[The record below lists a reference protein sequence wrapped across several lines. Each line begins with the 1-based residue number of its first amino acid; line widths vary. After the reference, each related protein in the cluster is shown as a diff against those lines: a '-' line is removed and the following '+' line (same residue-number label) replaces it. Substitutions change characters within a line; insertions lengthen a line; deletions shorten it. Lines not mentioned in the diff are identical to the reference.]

1 MNSISDTYGNIRTQ
15 YSEEGARIAR
25 HSIDAA
31 NAERDSYE
39 KNNLF
44 EKGLEDIRKAPNTTL
59 DEKVIAQ
66 FGIDA
71 ISCLRDSEDHLDKF
85 CTIRRIALSA
95 IGAAMPG
102 SIGSVLT
109 GITGEAALLS
119 DTQEVR
125 DSLETVAGNNIA
137 FHRGLKILSQ
147 HKTNTSEDMAIKEMG
162 AKIIRQLSE
171 DEGPKTTGKNCRET
185 GSPAVKDNGE
195 LTERAATILNKA
207 LTSPIKGSVGM
218 TIASTVIDIVT
229 DDLSIYSKNC
239 VLGYG
244 ISAIQLNPQSTP
256 VEKAL
261 ARFSS
266 NTTVHMLDADYSAL
280 VDASVLRTIAAQPSD
295 IEHRALAAATMSAA
309 KQYTSWGDRD
319 RRDVLYEG
327 LRNIVENKTAWKDV
341 KKLAQDAMKSDDTT
355 RDHTEAVT
363 AMMNALKEIE
373 MIPSTKE
380 IAEVEIREMAG
391 NLERD
396 SSALIEIEDEFIDID
411 GIRLRRNTL

>member
-1 MNSISDTYGNIRTQ
+1 MNSISGTYGNIRIQ

-25 HSIDAA
+25 HSIEAA

-44 EKGLEDIRKAPNTTL
+44 EKGLEDIRKASNTTL
-59 DEKVIAQ
+59 EEKIIAQ
-66 FGIDA
+66 FATDA
-71 ISCLRDSEDHLDKF
+71 AGSLKNSEDHLDKF
-85 CTIRRIALSA
+85 CAVRKMVLSA

-109 GITGEAALLS
+109 GMAGEAALLS
-119 DTQEVR
+119 QIPEDR
-125 DSLETVAGNNIA
+125 NSLETVARNNLA
-137 FHRGLKILSQ
+137 FHRGLNILSQ
-147 HKTNTSEDMAIKEMG
+147 HKTTTREEMTIKELG
-162 AKIIRQLSE
+162 AKIIHQLSD
-171 DEGPKTTGKNCRET
+171 DEGPKTAGKKCSGT
-185 GSPAVKDNGE
+185 GSQAVRDNGE
-195 LTERAATILNKA
+195 LTERAANILNKT
-207 LTSPIKGSVGM
+207 LTSPMKGSIGM

-244 ISAIQLNPQSTP
+244 ISAIELNPQSTP

-266 NTTVHMLDADYSAL
+266 NTTVHMLDAEFSAL
-280 VDASVLRTIAAQPSD
+280 VDASVLRTIAAKPSD
-295 IEHRALAAATMSAA
+295 VEHRALAAATMSAA

-319 RRDVLYEG
+319 RRGVLYEG

-341 KKLAQDAMKSDDTT
+341 KKLAQDAMKSDDTI
-355 RDHTEAVT
+355 RDHTEAVK
-363 AMMNALKEIE
+363 AMMSVLKEIE
-373 MIPSTKE
+373 LIPSPKE

-391 NLERD
+391 NLGRD
-396 SSALIEIEDEFIDID
+396 SSSQIEIEDEFINID
-411 GIRLRRNTL
+411 GIRLRRNSL